1 MVPEYLMLFS
11 TPHGLLKQLNYN
23 LTAPL
28 TDNGTVATAVLEF
41 LESALNY
48 PIVLLVIVLL
58 LLLLCGSLLAS
69 GIAIACDSRN
79 EKKEQENRR
88 LARTLERC
96 EKTVTSDDNPLVESE
111 VSKQ

>member
-1 MVPEYLMLFS
+1 MNDTVVTTF
-11 TPHGLLKQLNYN
+11 LKL
-23 LTAPL
+23 
-28 TDNGTVATAVLEF
+28 

-48 PIVLLVIVLL
+48 PFVLLAIGLF

-88 LARTLERC
+88 LARALEHY
-96 EKTVTSDDNPLVESE
+96 EKSVLPVDNSLE
-111 VSKQ
+111 KIQ